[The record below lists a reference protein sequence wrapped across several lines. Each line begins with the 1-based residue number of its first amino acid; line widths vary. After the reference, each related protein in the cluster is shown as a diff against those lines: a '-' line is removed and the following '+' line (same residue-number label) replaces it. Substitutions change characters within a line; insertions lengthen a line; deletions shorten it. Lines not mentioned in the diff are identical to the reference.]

1 MHLCNAD
8 SVHERDKVIYTCKTL
23 NYVMVNRLL
32 GVGEC
37 SFVK

>member
-1 MHLCNAD
+1 
-8 SVHERDKVIYTCKTL
+8 
-23 NYVMVNRLL
+23 MVNRLL